1 LAAAPAGGLEMD
13 FGNLTTSNVI
23 DQLMALA
30 ISKMDIA
37 TLFGLIGGIF
47 FVAALYMKTMARL
60 RVANIVSNFFFLLYG
75 YLAPAFPT
83 FLMYVALLPINFFRL
98 YQLRD
103 LISKVKSSAQGDL
116 NMDWLKPF
124 MKRRK
129 YRKGTVLFRKG
140 DRALEMFYTVSGKYL
155 VSEIGVELPPGKL
168 FGELGVLT
176 PDSRRTQSV
185 ECIEDGEVLTV
196 TYDKVLELYFQDPD
210 FGFYFLKLTSERLLQ
225 NIARLEGIVEQQRK
239 QLAEMGQRS

>member
-1 LAAAPAGGLEMD
+1 MD
-13 FGNLTTSNVI
+13 FGTLTMSNTI
-23 DQLMALA
+23 DQLMAFA
-30 ISKMDIA
+30 VSKMDLA
-37 TLFGLIGGIF
+37 TLFGFIGGIF
-47 FVAALYMKTMARL
+47 FVSALYMKTMARL

-124 MKRRK
+124 MKRRTYK
-129 YRKGTVLFRKG
+129 KGTVLFRKG
-140 DRALEMFYTVSGKYL
+140 DRAVEMFYTVTGKYL

-225 NIARLEGIVEQQRK
+225 NISRLEGEVATYKARVETLEAGAATPRTT
-239 QLAEMGQRS
+239 

>member
-1 LAAAPAGGLEMD
+1 MD
-13 FGNLTTSNVI
+13 FTNLTLQSAT

-37 TLFGLIGGIF
+37 TLFGLFGGIF
-47 FVAALYMKTMARL
+47 FVSALYMKTMARL

-75 YLAPAFPT
+75 FLAPAFPT
-83 FLMYVALLPINFFRL
+83 FVMYVALLPINFFRL
-98 YQLRD
+98 YQLRE
-103 LISKVKSSAQGDL
+103 LIGRVKSAAQGDL
-116 NMDWLKPF
+116 NIDWLKPF

-129 YRKGTVLFRKG
+129 YKKGTVLFRKG
-140 DRALEMFYTVSGKYL
+140 DQALEMFYTVSGKYL
-155 VSEIGVELPPGKL
+155 VSEIGVELPAGRL

-210 FGFYFLKLTSERLLQ
+210 FGFYFLKLTSDRLLQ
-225 NIARLEGIVEQQRK
+225 NIKRLEDTVEKQKKQLTELTQQR
-239 QLAEMGQRS
+239 

>member
-1 LAAAPAGGLEMD
+1 MD
-13 FGNLTTSNVI
+13 FTNLTLQSAT

-37 TLFGLIGGIF
+37 TLFGLFGGIF
-47 FVAALYMKTMARL
+47 FVSALYMKTMARL

-75 YLAPAFPT
+75 FLAPAFPT
-83 FLMYVALLPINFFRL
+83 FVMYVALLPINFFRL
-98 YQLRD
+98 YQLRE
-103 LISKVKSSAQGDL
+103 LIGRVKSAAQGDL
-116 NMDWLKPF
+116 NIDWLKPF

-129 YRKGTVLFRKG
+129 YKKGTVLFRKG
-140 DRALEMFYTVSGKYL
+140 DQALEMFYTVSGKYL
-155 VSEIGVELPPGKL
+155 VSEIGVELPAGRL

-210 FGFYFLKLTSERLLQ
+210 FGFYFLKLTSDRLLQ
-225 NIARLEGIVEQQRK
+225 NIKRLEDTVEKQKK
-239 QLAEMGQRS
+239 QLAEMTQQR

>member
-1 LAAAPAGGLEMD
+1 MD
-13 FGNLTTSNVI
+13 FPDLSTLTLHGVI
-23 DQLMALA
+23 DQLTTFALA
-30 ISKMDIA
+30 KMDLA
-37 TLFGLIGGIF
+37 TLFGLFGGIF
-47 FVAALYMKTMARL
+47 FVSALYMKTMARL

-75 YLAPAFPT
+75 FLAPAFPT
-83 FLMYVALLPINFFRL
+83 FVMYVALLPINFFRL
-98 YQLRD
+98 YQLRE
-103 LISKVKSSAQGDL
+103 LIGRVKSATQGDM

-155 VSEIGVELPPGKL
+155 VSEIGVELPAGRL

-210 FGFYFLKLTSERLLQ
+210 FGFYFLKLTSDRLLQ
-225 NIARLEGIVEQQRK
+225 NIKRLEDTVEKQRK
-239 QLAEMGQRS
+239 QLADLTQQR

>member
-1 LAAAPAGGLEMD
+1 MD
-13 FGNLTTSNVI
+13 FGDLTINGAI
-23 DQLMALA
+23 DQIMDFAR
-30 ISKMDIA
+30 SKLDVA
-37 TLFGLIGGIF
+37 TLFGLFGGIF
-47 FVAALYMKTMARL
+47 FVSALYMKTMARL

-75 YLAPAFPT
+75 FLAPAFPT
-83 FLMYVALLPINFFRL
+83 FLMYLALLPINFFRL

-103 LISKVKSSAQGDL
+103 LISKVKTSAKGDL
-116 NMDWLKPF
+116 SMDWLKPF

-129 YRKGTVLFRKG
+129 YKKGTVLFKKG

-155 VSEIGVELPPGKL
+155 VTEIGVELPPGRL

-185 ECIEDGEVLTV
+185 KCMEAGEVLTV

-225 NIARLEGIVEQQRK
+225 NIARLEGVVEEQK
-239 QLAEMGQRS
+239 KKLAEMGQRA

>member
-1 LAAAPAGGLEMD
+1 MD
-13 FGNLTTSNVI
+13 FTGLTMQSAI
-23 DQLMALA
+23 DQLVALA
-30 ISKMDIA
+30 ISKMDLA
-37 TLFGLIGGIF
+37 TLFGMVGGIF
-47 FVAALYMKTMARL
+47 FVSALYMKTMARL
-60 RVANIVSNFFFLLYG
+60 RVANIISNFFFLLYG

-103 LISKVKSSAQGDL
+103 LIGKVKSSAQGDL
-116 NMDWLKPF
+116 SMDWLKPF

-129 YRKGTVLFRKG
+129 YKKGTVLFRKG
-140 DRALEMFYTVSGKYL
+140 DAALEMFYTVTGKYL
-155 VSEIGVELPPGKL
+155 VSEIGVELPPGRL

-225 NIARLEGIVEQQRK
+225 NIKRLEETVETQKK
-239 QLAEMGQRS
+239 QLAELTQQR

>member
-1 LAAAPAGGLEMD
+1 MD
-13 FGNLTTSNVI
+13 FGNLTMSSAI
-23 DQLMALA
+23 DQAMALA

-47 FVAALYMKTMARL
+47 FVSALYMKTMARL

-103 LISKVKSSAQGDL
+103 LISKVKTSAQGDL

-124 MKRRK
+124 MKRRTYK
-129 YRKGTVLFRKG
+129 KGTVLFRKG
-140 DRALEMFYTVSGKYL
+140 DRAVEMFYTVTGKYL
-155 VSEIGVELPPGKL
+155 VSEIGVELPPGRL

-176 PDSRRTQSV
+176 PDSRRTQSI
-185 ECIEDGEVLTV
+185 ECIEDGEVLT
-196 TYDKVLELYFQDPD
+196 DDGLE
-210 FGFYFLKLTSERLLQ
+210 
-225 NIARLEGIVEQQRK
+225 
-239 QLAEMGQRS
+239 

>member
-1 LAAAPAGGLEMD
+1 MD
-13 FGNLTTSNVI
+13 FGNLTMGSAI
-23 DQLMALA
+23 DQLMAFA

-37 TLFGLIGGIF
+37 NLFGVIGGIF
-47 FVAALYMKTMARL
+47 FVSALYMKTMARL
-60 RVANIVSNFFFLLYG
+60 RVANIVSNFFFVLYG
-75 YLAPAFPT
+75 WLAPAFPT

-103 LISKVKSSAQGDL
+103 LIKKVQTSAQGDL
-116 NMDWLKPF
+116 SMDWLKPF

-140 DRALEMFYTVSGKYL
+140 DRALEMFYTVTGKYL
-155 VSEIGVELPPGKL
+155 VTEIGVELPPGRL

-176 PDSRRTQSV
+176 PDSRRTQSI

-225 NIARLEGIVEQQRK
+225 NIARLEGVVEQQRQ
-239 QLAEMGQRS
+239 QLAEMAQRT

>member
-1 LAAAPAGGLEMD
+1 MD
-13 FGNLTTSNVI
+13 FTNLTLQSAT
-23 DQLMALA
+23 DQLMAFA

-37 TLFGLIGGIF
+37 TLFGMFGGIF
-47 FVAALYMKTMARL
+47 FVSALYMKTMARL
-60 RVANIVSNFFFLLYG
+60 RVANIISNFFFLLYG

-98 YQLRD
+98 YQLRE
-103 LISKVKSSAQGDL
+103 LIGRVKSAAQGDL
-116 NMDWLKPF
+116 NIDWLKPF

-129 YRKGTVLFRKG
+129 YKKGTVLFRKG
-140 DRALEMFYTVSGKYL
+140 DQALEMFYTVSGKYL
-155 VSEIGVELPPGKL
+155 VSEIGVELPPGRL

-185 ECIEDGEVLTV
+185 ECVEDGEVLTV

-210 FGFYFLKLTSERLLQ
+210 FGFYFLKLTSDRLLQ
-225 NIARLEGIVEQQRK
+225 NIKRLEDTVEKQKK
-239 QLAEMGQRS
+239 QLAELTQQQR

>member
-1 LAAAPAGGLEMD
+1 MD
-13 FGNLTTSNVI
+13 FTNLTLQSAT
-23 DQLMALA
+23 DQFMAFA
-30 ISKMDIA
+30 ISKMDLA
-37 TLFGLIGGIF
+37 TLFGMFGGIF
-47 FVAALYMKTMARL
+47 FVSALYMKTMARL
-60 RVANIVSNFFFLLYG
+60 RVANIISNFFFLLYG

-98 YQLRD
+98 YQLRE
-103 LISKVKSSAQGDL
+103 LIGRVKSAAQGDL
-116 NMDWLKPF
+116 NIDWLKPF

-129 YRKGTVLFRKG
+129 YKKGTVLFRKG
-140 DRALEMFYTVSGKYL
+140 DQALEMFYTVSGKYL
-155 VSEIGVELPPGKL
+155 VSEIGVELPPGRL

-210 FGFYFLKLTSERLLQ
+210 FGFYFLKLTSDRLLQ
-225 NIARLEGIVEQQRK
+225 NIKRLEDTVEKQKK
-239 QLAEMGQRS
+239 QLAELTQQQR